1 MFGGGLDIELL
12 MWINAKRPH
21 GRALS
26 LGRVHPVQ
34 GRFDMSAITK
44 SEMVSRR
51 KVVSLVGLA
60 AAFGFA
66 AVPTV
71 LAVSDAEAQT
81 LGMERRQERREG
93 RHQRREDRRTGAPND
108 VRSGARV
115 RLPARL
121 PRLQRV
127 QLPAQ
132 PSNSIGPAAS
142 LTERIAQSPC
152 ELKR

>member
-21 GRALS
+21 GDALS

-34 GRFDMSAITK
+34 GKFDMSAITK

-93 RHQRREDRRTGAPND
+93 RHQRREDRRTGRTERREERRTGTAA
-108 VRSGARV
+108 GA
-115 RLPARL
+115 A
-121 PRLQRV
+121 
-127 QLPAQ
+127 
-132 PSNSIGPAAS
+132 PAAPAGTTTGS
-142 LTERIAQSPC
+142 A
-152 ELKR
+152 K